1 MRNAGEQFKVRT
13 GLELS
18 GSARIPHP
26 PLRDTLS
33 PGEGIWRL
41 PRRLRR
47 LAMTHLCNA
56 KQEFSVRK
64 AHTITVDYLSGSI
77 PINDTLSGN
86 GILAGGAIMGK
97 M

>member
-1 MRNAGEQFKVRT
+1 
-13 GLELS
+13 
-18 GSARIPHP
+18 
-26 PLRDTLS
+26 
-33 PGEGIWRL
+33 
-41 PRRLRR
+41 
-47 LAMTHLCNA
+47 MTHLCNA